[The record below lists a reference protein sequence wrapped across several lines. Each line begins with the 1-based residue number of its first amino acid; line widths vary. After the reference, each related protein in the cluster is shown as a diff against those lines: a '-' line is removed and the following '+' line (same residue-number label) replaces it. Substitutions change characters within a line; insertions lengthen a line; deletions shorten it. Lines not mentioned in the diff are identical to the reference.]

1 MRYFQIRYVFLG
13 LAIAI
18 VLYFVAIPMRL
29 ADVKHRVPEPQA
41 IFVLGGGKD
50 REKSAALIA
59 QQQPQLEVWVSTGSD
74 AKKIANIFQTVGVS
88 LDRLH
93 LDYRAVDTVT
103 NFTTMVGVFQ
113 QQGIKHVYLLTSDFH
128 MRRARAITFFVFG
141 SRGIAYTPIEI
152 ADNSNELRLRHL
164 AESPLHIFRDV
175 VRSIVWLL
183 TKRTGGPVRIRIPRS
198 L

>member
-1 MRYFQIRYVFLG
+1 MRYFQIRYALLG

-18 VLYFVAIPMRL
+18 VLYFVTIPMRL

-41 IFVLGGGKD
+41 IFVLGGGND
-50 REKSAALIA
+50 REKSAASIA
-59 QQQPQLEVWVSTGSD
+59 QQQPQLGVWVSTGSD
-74 AKKIANIFQTVGVS
+74 AKKIASIFQTMEVS

-113 QQGIKHVYLLTSDFH
+113 QQEIKHVYLLTSDFH
-128 MRRARAITFFVFG
+128 MRRARAIAFFVFG
-141 SRGIAYTPIEI
+141 SRGIVYTPIEI

-164 AESPLHIFRDV
+164 AESPLHVFRDV
-175 VRSIVWLL
+175 VRSLWWLL
-183 TKRTGGPVRIRIPRS
+183 TSKLG